1 MNPIF
6 RIAVRVRALGRSLRR
21 DRARALPA
29 LLLVLAGADA
39 IAQDY
44 DAIDADLR
52 AGRYGPVNS
61 LLVEHRGRL
70 VFERYYRGHARD
82 DLQLLNSITKSVGSA
97 LVGIAHRR
105 GLVDPDDTI
114 ESWLPDY
121 DWSRAPYAAHRSLRL
136 EHVLQMRHGF
146 DWDEWSHGFTD
157 SRNHAVQMFASPDWY
172 AYTLARPRAAPAG
185 SRFGYSTGSS
195 VLLGA
200 VLREAAGES
209 PQTLF
214 QRWLGTPLG
223 IARFDWELWNPR
235 GPGYGQRE
243 FPFDE
248 APLGVGL
255 WLRPLDLLKLGRL
268 YRDRGVYEGR
278 RLLDAEW
285 IDASWT
291 RHSDAGTDAYF
302 AQGSERTGYGYLWWF
317 REFVDVNG
325 GRHACWNAEGA
336 GRQYLIVCPR
346 DDLIVVS
353 TGDAYQYTAAGVFTL
368 LREKILPALT
378 ASPDASRSGFYYDP
392 ATSGQGLSIEVLE
405 ERGQAI
411 AAWYTFAHGRQ
422 RWYAMLG
429 RIDGDRI
436 VFESIQRLEGG
447 EFLVP
452 ATLQPVDA
460 GHAEL
465 RFSGCDRAELDYDL
479 ELGRGHYALSRIAS
493 DCAAAAAS
501 SGKRPSVSGRR
512 RHD

>member
-1 MNPIF
+1 MRPIF

-21 DRARALPA
+21 DAARALPA
-29 LLLVLAGADA
+29 LLLALAGADA

-105 GLVDPDDTI
+105 GLVDPDDTV
-114 ESWLPDY
+114 ESWLPGY
-121 DWSRAPYAAHRSLRL
+121 DWSRAPYAAHRSLKI
-136 EHVLQMRHGF
+136 EHVLQMRHGL
-146 DWDEWSHGFTD
+146 DWDEWSYGFTD
-157 SRNHAVQMFASPDWY
+157 PRNSAVQMFASPDWY
-172 AYTLARPRAAPAG
+172 AFTLGRGRVAAPG
-185 SRFGYSTGSS
+185 SRFGYSSGNATLLSGILRQATGD
-195 VLLGA
+195 
-200 VLREAAGES
+200 S

-214 QRWLGTPLG
+214 ARWLGDPLG
-223 IARFDWELWNPR
+223 IERFDWELWNPA
-235 GPGYGQRE
+235 GPGHGQRD
-243 FPFDE
+243 FPFDD

-255 WLRPLDLLKLGRL
+255 WLRPIDLLKLGRL
-268 YRDRGVYEGR
+268 YLHEGVHEGER
-278 RLLDAEW
+278 ILDPEW
-285 IDASWT
+285 IRASWMP
-291 RHSDAGTDAYF
+291 HSHSGNDAYF
-302 AQGSERTGYGYLWWF
+302 AQASERAGYGYLWWF
-317 REFVDVNG
+317 REFVDVAR
-325 GRHACWNAEGA
+325 GRHACWYAEGA
-336 GRQYLIVCPR
+336 GRQYLIVCPHA
-346 DDLIVVS
+346 DLIVVS
-353 TGDAYQYTAAGVFTL
+353 TADAYQYSGAGVITL
-368 LREKILPALT
+368 LREKILPASSAT
-378 ASPDASRSGFYYDP
+378 PDASRSGFYYDP

-460 GHAEL
+460 GRAEL
-465 RFSGCDRAELDYDL
+465 RFSGCDRAELDYDV
-479 ELGRGHYALSRIAS
+479 ELGRGQYALSRIAS

-501 SGKRPSVSGRR
+501 SGKRLSVSGRR
-512 RHD
+512 RHE